1 VVKFIR
7 FFEDKDNVYI
17 MLELCSNQSLNEL
30 IKRRK
35 KMTEIEV
42 KYYVQQLVKGMQYMH
57 QTKVIHRE

>member
-57 QTKVIHRE
+57 